1 MRASSTS
8 SGAPARTTAAVV
20 IFVACC
26 LLSTVR
32 LIRDAPNP
40 FHLKVDDI
48 SQRSDRRFAALQ
60 ELLPKQG
67 VFGYIGE
74 SGNSSLPDYYL
85 AQYALAPRVI
95 DRSSNHPLVIGNF
108 PSSRAALTSG
118 NLKLIQDLGNGV
130 LLFANQDAK

>member
-1 MRASSTS
+1 MHASSTF
-8 SGAPARTTAAVV
+8 SGAPGRNTAAIL

-40 FHLKVDDI
+40 FHLKADDI
-48 SQRSDRRFAALQ
+48 SQRSDQRFAALQ
-60 ELLPKQG
+60 ETLPNQG

-74 SGNSSLPDYYL
+74 SVNSALPDYYL

-95 DRSSNHPLVIGNF
+95 DRSPDHPLVIGNF
-108 PSSRAALTSG
+108 PSSAPTPPSSCLR
-118 NLKLIQDLGNGV
+118 LIQDFGNGV

>member
-8 SGAPARTTAAVV
+8 SGASARTTAAVV

-48 SQRSDRRFAALQ
+48 SQRSDQRFAALQ
-60 ELLPKQG
+60 EVLPKQG
-67 VFGYIGE
+67 VFGYVGE
-74 SGNSSLPDYYL
+74 SGNAALPDYYL

-95 DRSSNHPLVIGNF
+95 DRSPNPALVIGNF
-108 PSSRAALTSG
+108 PSSRPGLPSS